1 MKVTIK
7 DVARE
12 ANVAPSTVSRVL
24 SDSPK
29 ISEETKV
36 KVNKAIE
43 KLNYKPNA
51 IARSLVNNKTKILG
65 VVLPNEADD
74 LFKNPFFVEAMR
86 GMSMSADEN
95 GYHIMYAFSKND
107 DDELKIIKEFAT
119 NNLLEGLCLLS
130 VREDDRTIK
139 YLKDINFPFVV
150 IGRPD
155 EEGVLWV
162 DNDNFEAMFKLV
174 DKFIKDGESDLA
186 FIGGKRNWNV
196 SKDRLNGFKDAFK
209 ANNLSYDSTM
219 VIEGEDFSEGCGYLA
234 IKEIISKRTPKIV
247 VTTDDFL
254 AFGANKFLNEK
265 GIKGVKIVGF
275 NNTPMT
281 KYQNPPISSIDI
293 NARELGYEA
302 TKLLIDY
309 LNGNLKN
316 RNDYCIV
323 DTEFIDRG

>member
-7 DVARE
+7 DVAKE

-24 SDSPK
+24 SNSPK
-29 ISEETKV
+29 ISEETKR
-36 KVNKAIE
+36 KVNEAIK

-51 IARSLVNNKTKILG
+51 IARSLVSNKTKILG

-74 LFKNPFFVEAMR
+74 SFKNPFFVEAMR
-86 GMSMSADEN
+86 GMSMSAEEN
-95 GYHIMYAFSKND
+95 GYYIMYAFSKND
-107 DDELKIIKEFAT
+107 EDELRTIKEFSG

-130 VREDDRTIK
+130 VKEEDTTIK

-155 EEGVLWV
+155 EEDVLWV
-162 DNDNFEAMFKLV
+162 DNDNFKAMFSLV
-174 DKFIKDGESDLA
+174 DSFIKNKKTDIA
-186 FIGGKRNWNV
+186 FIGGKKSWNV
-196 SKDRLNGFKDAFK
+196 SKDRLRGFKEAFK
-209 ANNLSYDSTM
+209 VNNLSYDKDM
-219 VIEGEDFSEGCGYLA
+219 VVEGKDFSEECGYLA
-234 IKEIISKRTPKIV
+234 IKNIISKKIPKVV
-247 VTTDDFL
+247 VTTDDLL
-254 AFGANKFLNEK
+254 ALGVNKYLNEK
-265 GIKGVKIVGF
+265 NILGVKIVGF

-309 LNGNLKN
+309 LNGGLDN
-316 RNDYCIV
+316 RKKYCIV
-323 DTEFIDRG
+323 DTELIDRG

>member
-29 ISEETKV
+29 ISEETKI

-51 IARSLVNNKTKILG
+51 IARSLVNNKTRILG

-107 DDELKIIKEFAT
+107 NDELKIIKEFAT
-119 NNLLEGLCLLS
+119 NNLLEGICLLS
-130 VREDDRTIK
+130 VREDDSTIK

-174 DKFIKDGESDLA
+174 NKFIKDGELDIA
-186 FIGGKRNWNV
+186 FIGGKRSWNV

-209 ANNLSYDSTM
+209 ANNLSYDENM
-219 VIEGEDFSEGCGYLA
+219 VTEGEDFSEECGYLA
-234 IKEIISKRTPKIV
+234 MKEIISKRTPKIV
-247 VTTDDFL
+247 VTTDDLL
-254 AFGANKFLNEK
+254 AFGANKFLNEE

-309 LNGNLKN
+309 LNSNLAG